1 MLFQIKKQVLVENK
15 LNELSKK
22 KKKKKIINKST
33 NIRFDK

>member
-22 KKKKKIINKST
+22 KKKRLSIKVLT
-33 NIRFDK
+33 

>member
-22 KKKKKIINKST
+22 KKKIINKST

>member
-22 KKKKKIINKST
+22 KKKKIINKRT

>member
-1 MLFQIKKQVLVENK
+1 MLFQIKKQVLVGNK

-22 KKKKKIINKST
+22 KKKKIINKRT

>member
-22 KKKKKIINKST
+22 KKKRLSIKGLT
-33 NIRFDK
+33 

>member
-22 KKKKKIINKST
+22 KNKKIINKRT

>member
-22 KKKKKIINKST
+22 KKKKIINKST

>member
-22 KKKKKIINKST
+22 KKKKIINKRT
-33 NIRFDK
+33 NIIFDK

>member
-22 KKKKKIINKST
+22 KKKRLSIKRLT
-33 NIRFDK
+33 

>member
-22 KKKKKIINKST
+22 KKKKIINKRT
-33 NIRFDK
+33 KIRFDK

>member
-22 KKKKKIINKST
+22 KKKKKLSIKILT
-33 NIRFDK
+33 

>member
-22 KKKKKIINKST
+22 KKRLSIKGLT
-33 NIRFDK
+33 

>member
-22 KKKKKIINKST
+22 KKKKNKNKRS

>member
-22 KKKKKIINKST
+22 KKKKIINKRT
-33 NIRFDK
+33 NIKFDK